1 MEIIDE
7 VRQVVAKALKVPAEQ
22 ITPDTKLADVGLNS
36 LDVIE
41 VIYELEEKFGID
53 IPLDPGERTSK
64 GGRGDGNLPFETIA
78 EVAIAIKQH
87 VDAKR
92 S

>member
-7 VRQVVAKALKVPAEQ
+7 VRQVVAKALKIPLDQ
-22 ITPDTKLADVGLNS
+22 ITPGTRLADIGLNS

-53 IPLDPGERTSK
+53 IPLEPQAGAGSN
-64 GGRGDGNLPFETIA
+64 GLPFETVT
-78 EVAIAIKQH
+78 EVADAIKQH
-87 VDAKR
+87 IDAKR
-92 S
+92 AS